1 MKILSI
7 EIKEGKEVKMFQFL
21 DPLALR
27 LQGEAR
33 RAELHASMHAA
44 RGGTIRRRFGGW
56 LVSLG
61 ERLAREDASLQPSAD
76 WG

>member
-1 MKILSI
+1 MKILAD
-7 EIKEGKEVKMFQFL
+7 EIKEAKEVTMFQFL

-33 RAELHASMHAA
+33 RAELRASMHAA
-44 RGGTIRRRFGGW
+44 RGGTVRRRFGGW

-61 ERLAREDASLQPSAD
+61 ERLAQEDATLQPAAD

>member
-1 MKILSI
+1 MKILAV
-7 EIKEGKEVKMFQFL
+7 EIKEGKEVKMIQFL

-33 RAELHASMHAA
+33 RAELRASMQAA
-44 RGGTIRRRFGGW
+44 RGGTARRRFGGW

-61 ERLAREDASLQPSAD
+61 ERLAQEDATLQPAAD
-76 WG
+76 WR

>member
-1 MKILSI
+1 MKILAV
-7 EIKEGKEVKMFQFL
+7 EMKEAKEVTMFQFL

-33 RAELHASMHAA
+33 RTELRASMRAA
-44 RGGTIRRRFGGW
+44 RGGTFRRRFGGW

-61 ERLAREDASLQPSAD
+61 ERLSQEDATLQPAAD

>member
-1 MKILSI
+1 
-7 EIKEGKEVKMFQFL
+7 MFQFL

-33 RAELHASMHAA
+33 RAELRASMDAA
-44 RGGTIRRRFGGW
+44 RGGAVRRRLGGW

-61 ERLAREDASLQPSAD
+61 ERLAREDATLQPAAD

>member
-1 MKILSI
+1 
-7 EIKEGKEVKMFQFL
+7 MFQFL

-27 LQGEAR
+27 LQGESR
-33 RAELHASMHAA
+33 RAELQASMHAA
-44 RGGTIRRRFGGW
+44 RGGTIRRQFGGW

-61 ERLAREDASLQPSAD
+61 EWLAREDATLQPSPD

>member
-7 EIKEGKEVKMFQFL
+7 EIKEGKEVMMFQFL

-33 RAELHASMHAA
+33 RAELRASMQAA
-44 RGGTIRRRFGGW
+44 RSGTVRRWFGGW

-61 ERLAREDASLQPSAD
+61 ERLAQEDATLQPAAD
-76 WG
+76 WR

>member
-7 EIKEGKEVKMFQFL
+7 ENQQGKEVTMFQLL

-33 RAELHASMHAA
+33 RAELRASMDAA
-44 RGGTIRRRFGGW
+44 RSGTVRRRFGGW

-61 ERLAREDASLQPSAD
+61 ERLAQEDATLQPAAD
-76 WG
+76 WR